1 MINNINVL
9 WMLADG
15 LTLPIVCAPQT
26 LTCTVGS
33 GEIPTSLS
41 SLLPAVEAMKASVDS
56 TMAPEDMSTAQN
68 SELTE
73 GKKKERS
80 VVLAGLHACGDLSAT
95 MLQFA
100 AFHLFCCCSVV
111 AAHTNN

>member
-1 MINNINVL
+1 
-9 WMLADG
+9 
-15 LTLPIVCAPQT
+15 
-26 LTCTVGS
+26 
-33 GEIPTSLS
+33 
-41 SLLPAVEAMKASVDS
+41 MKASVDS